1 MTTSDES
8 TDRSGD
14 SARAGAPGFIPA
26 DVVREQF
33 SRLRAEVTEARRES
47 DKWRVIA
54 EERERAL
61 ERADVTIQAFATALG
76 AGRPIEIGGVSAE
89 AAALSRDVTTASR
102 ELAAASRDLAEASR
116 VGNASAPPGTATP
129 NDAPLITSPESAET
143 PSGFEVEVPGE
154 PERST
159 PAFVSAPAPADDDIV
174 EIPRHVREEAER
186 YAQTLQAI
194 SEFKVDLARPRR
206 WWTFWR

>member
-1 MTTSDES
+1 MTTSEES
-8 TDRSGD
+8 PDRPED

-76 AGRPIEIGGVSAE
+76 AVRPIEIGGVSAE

-102 ELAAASRDLAEASR
+102 ELSAASRDLAEASR
-116 VGNASAPPGTATP
+116 ASSASAQSGAVPAAEAVGLDPTATP
-129 NDAPLITSPESAET
+129 PV
-143 PSGFEVEVPGE
+143 FEVEVAEG
-154 PERST
+154 PERAT
-159 PAFVSAPAPADDDIV
+159 PAFVSAPVPADDDIV

>member
-8 TDRSGD
+8 SDRSGD

-47 DKWRVIA
+47 EKWRVIA

-76 AGRPIEIGGVSAE
+76 AGRPIEIGGMSAE
-89 AAALSRDVTTASR
+89 TAALSRDVTTASR

-116 VGNASAPPGTATP
+116 VGNATVASGGGPASDAQAVAPSGTTGTPPGFAVDATESPERATP
-129 NDAPLITSPESAET
+129 T
-143 PSGFEVEVPGE
+143 
-154 PERST
+154 
-159 PAFVSAPAPADDDIV
+159 FVSAPDPDDDDIV

>member
-76 AGRPIEIGGVSAE
+76 AGRPIEIGGISAE

-116 VGNASAPPGTATP
+116 VGNASAPPGTTPP
-129 NDAPLITSPESAET
+129 NDAPLITSPEPAGT
-143 PSGFEVEVPGE
+143 PSGFEVEVPE
-154 PERST
+154 PST
-159 PAFVSAPAPADDDIV
+159 PVFVNAPDPADDDIV

>member
-1 MTTSDES
+1 MTTSDDAS
-8 TDRSGD
+8 DRSGD
-14 SARAGAPGFIPA
+14 SARTGAPGFIPA

-47 DKWRVIA
+47 EKWRVIA

-76 AGRPIEIGGVSAE
+76 AGRPIEIGGMSAE
-89 AAALSRDVTTASR
+89 TAALSRDVTTASR

-116 VGNASAPPGTATP
+116 VGNATVTSGGGPSTDVPAVAPSGTTGTPPGFAVSATA
-129 NDAPLITSPESAET
+129 SPE
-143 PSGFEVEVPGE
+143 P
-154 PERST
+154 ST
-159 PAFVSAPAPADDDIV
+159 PTFVSAPDPADDDIV